1 MFGNKAEPTREDYIQ
16 FYLQA
21 YKFSNGELPPDKETS
36 SGGHGQT
43 DFFET
48 RVT

>member
-1 MFGNKAEPTREDYIQ
+1 MFGKKAEPTREDFIQ

-21 YKFSNGELPPDKETS
+21 YKFSNGELPPDKEMS
-36 SGGHGQT
+36 SGGGGQT